1 MIILDVI
8 SDEVFEKYKL
18 TLDSYLLDLKDFWDP
33 IYFIIKCE
41 ELYEFQLFDDEVVFM
56 EKENLSFRQID
67 EFIKF
72 LKTGIASDYI
82 QKSIIKNI
90 KELKDIRPIYIEY
103 IRNKTGISKINYNIP
118 IKINNIEIK

>member
-103 IRNKTGISKINYNIP
+103 IRNNRINSLF
-118 IKINNIEIK
+118 E

>member
-41 ELYEFQLFDDEVVFM
+41 ELYEFQLFDDE
-56 EKENLSFRQID
+56 
-67 EFIKF
+67 
-72 LKTGIASDYI
+72 
-82 QKSIIKNI
+82 
-90 KELKDIRPIYIEY
+90 
-103 IRNKTGISKINYNIP
+103 
-118 IKINNIEIK
+118 